1 MISMIAVHRAVT
13 QSWANTKAKTVTGV
27 LGTRWPGAA
36 HAPNPSVSRPGS
48 SG

>member
-1 MISMIAVHRAVT
+1 MISIIAVHRAVT
-13 QSWANTKAKTVTGV
+13 QSWAKARAKAVTGV

-36 HAPNPSVSRPGS
+36 HAPNPSVSRSGS